1 MMQSKGGKSWPPSSG
16 ETGEANMTQFTTPLL
31 GDARL
36 LDYYLF
42 LHYCCHGQ
50 AIEKLWGCFLGGYS
64 PFLDN
69 RGVESS
75 QGRRLRG

>member
-1 MMQSKGGKSWPPSSG
+1 
-16 ETGEANMTQFTTPLL
+16 MTQFTTPLL

-36 LDYYLF
+36 LDYIPI
-42 LHYCCHGQ
+42 CQ
-50 AIEKLWGCFLGGYS
+50 AIEKLCGCFLGGYS